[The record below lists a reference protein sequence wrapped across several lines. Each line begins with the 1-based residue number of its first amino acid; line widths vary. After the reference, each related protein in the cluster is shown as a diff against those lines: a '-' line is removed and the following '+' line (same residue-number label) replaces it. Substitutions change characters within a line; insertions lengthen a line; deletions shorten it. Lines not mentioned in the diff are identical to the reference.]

1 MAQFF
6 SRAFGLTLESEVPIP
21 GLLDWPAA
29 APDVRIHAG
38 FLPEWIDT
46 ANGTGR
52 EIWSAGGDPDHESDA
67 VSVRAAGNDRF
78 LLLAYGDGTR
88 FVVSR
93 SGDEI
98 WCAWLSN
105 STLATAATYLL
116 GPVIGLV
123 LRLRD
128 ITCLHASV
136 VAIGDH
142 AIAIV
147 GPAGLGKSTTAAAFA
162 LRGYRVL
169 ADDIAAIG
177 SADAGWHVHP
187 AVPSI
192 RLWEDSVELLLGDA
206 SALPRMAPGWD
217 KRQLDLRE
225 VGGGFL
231 ADAAAPLA
239 AIYILAEHDAT
250 GGTALPRRLS
260 PRDALM
266 ALVSNTYAN
275 VLLDGAMRAAE
286 FVALSRLVS
295 EVPVWQ
301 IDAAHDAAA
310 LDTLCATLVANH
322 AGRR

>member
-6 SRAFGLTLESEVPIP
+6 SRAFGLTLASEVPIP

-29 APDVRIHAG
+29 AADVQIHTG

-46 ANGTGR
+46 THGVGR

-67 VSVRAAGNDRF
+67 VSVRAAGDDRF

-98 WCAWLSN
+98 WCAWPSS
-105 STLATAATYLL
+105 STLDTAATYLL

-123 LRLRD
+123 LRLRG
-128 ITCLHASV
+128 ITCLHASA
-136 VAIGDH
+136 VAIGGD

-177 SADAGWHVHP
+177 SAAGRWHVQP

-217 KRQLDLRE
+217 KRQLDLRA
-225 VGGGFL
+225 VGGFL
-231 ADAAAPLA
+231 AEAAAPLA
-239 AIYILAEHDAT
+239 AIYILAEHDAA
-250 GGTALPRRLS
+250 GGTALPRQLS

-295 EVPVWQ
+295 AVPVWE
-301 IDAAHDAAA
+301 IAAAHDAAA
-310 LDTLCATLVANH
+310 LDTLCATLVARH
-322 AGRR
+322 AARR

>member
-6 SRAFGLTLESEVPIP
+6 SRAFGLTLESDVPIP
-21 GLLDWPAA
+21 GLVDWPTAA
-29 APDVRIHAG
+29 ADVQIHTG

-46 ANGTGR
+46 THGVGR

-67 VSVRAAGNDRF
+67 VSVRAAGDDRF

-93 SGDEI
+93 SGNET
-98 WCAWLSN
+98 WCAWPSG
-105 STLATAATYLL
+105 STLATVATYLL

-123 LRLRD
+123 LRLRGV
-128 ITCLHASV
+128 TCLHASV

-177 SADAGWHVHP
+177 SAGGDWHVHP

-217 KRQLDLRE
+217 KRRLDLRG

-231 ADAAAPLA
+231 PDAAAPLA
-239 AIYILAEHDAT
+239 AIYVLAEHDAA
-250 GGTALPRRLS
+250 GGAALPRQLP

-266 ALVSNTYAN
+266 ALVANTYAN

-301 IDAAHDAAA
+301 IAAARDAAA
-310 LDTLCATLVANH
+310 LDTLCATLAANH
-322 AGRR
+322 AAHH